1 MKNSYALLTGFV
13 IMITF
18 LLAGS
23 CNRGGSSKGEE
34 AEKGLEVENGGAVNI
49 EISTVTRNGEK
60 LIQMEDTVNVAIGTE
75 ITYLITDVK
84 PGKKV
89 TWKVKSSD
97 GIEILE
103 IIPVDTGGIIF
114 KEYPTGTSNKFT
126 LDIPDIPDSQ
136 IPEEG
141 IQEKYLIKFLLEGD
155 TIAYDPYLR
164 IPPPP
169 RP

>member
-1 MKNSYALLTGFV
+1 MKNRYALLTGFV

-18 LLAGS
+18 LIAGS
-23 CNRGGSSKGEE
+23 CKQGGSSKGEE
-34 AEKGLEVENGGAVNI
+34 AEKGLQVENGGAVNI

-60 LIQMEDTVNVAIGTE
+60 LIQMEDTVNVAIGDE
-75 ITYLITDVK
+75 ITYLITEVK

-97 GIEILE
+97 EIEILE
-103 IIPVDTGGIIF
+103 IIPLDSVRVIF
-114 KEYPTGTSNKFT
+114 KNDPIKKSATKFE

-141 IQEKYLIKFLLEGD
+141 LKEKYEIIFLLDGD
-155 TIAYDPYLR
+155 TINYDPYLR
-164 IPPPP
+164 IPPPA
-169 RP
+169 